1 MSTRIKGRHV
11 KITKEVREYIESKLP
26 RIEKY
31 ADRVHGIDVVIEKD
45 AYQHKAELMLKDGPI
60 SVTVT
65 TRDPN
70 LMRAVDLL
78 VDKAEAQ
85 LKKKW
90 AKLRGG
96 KKRGRTAA
104 SPAPAPEAPPRA
116 VLKAPRSLK
125 AVPLVMPTLSIAEA
139 AESLAE
145 SGDTFLPFINSGD
158 GRWLIIHR
166 SDNGS
171 LRLMEPVEK

>member
-26 RIEKY
+26 RIVKY
-31 ADRVHGIDVVIEKD
+31 AERVHGIDVVIEKD
-45 AYQHKAELMLKDGPI
+45 AYQHKAELMLKDGPV
-60 SVTVT
+60 SVTVA

-70 LMRAVDLL
+70 LTRAVDLL
-78 VDKAEAQ
+78 IDKAEAQ

-96 KKRGRTAA
+96 KKRGRVAPAPAA
-104 SPAPAPEAPPRA
+104 SPAEAARAP
-116 VLKAPRSLK
+116 LKMPRSLK
-125 AVPLVMPTLSIAEA
+125 AVPMVMPTLSIAEA
-139 AESLAE
+139 VESLAE
-145 SGDTFLPFINSGD
+145 SGDAFLPFINSGD
-158 GRWLIIHR
+158 GRWLIVHR
-166 SDNGS
+166 TGNGT